1 MGDADHRFLLKR
13 HRIQIFIRDSPVNSP
28 HPLPFTRIVNEIQ
41 HVVLNRQLASRHQM
55 RSCLLSKIGMLKI
68 SGVIPSRR
76 ENHRMAACVAII
88 HGAPEQCGIISIVFN
103 MILLERIGTASA
115 AQFSRYHRI
124 RSAWGNPEVI
134 LQHKPCPV
142 PALHQINAC
151 DMGENVFWRPNTV
164 AGRKKAGGAVDK
176 FLGNHMIS
184 DNPLFPVYI
193 LYKSIQGRHPLL
205 QPPFQVRKSLFFND
219 PGNRVKWEK
228 LLFEF
233 IVLIYPKFHAISG
246 QQPVYGLRLLHQF

>member
-1 MGDADHRFLLKR
+1 MENGILSQIISDHFRNKIIDSLVIRNAVSRRIHQRHISPLIYIINMGDADHRFLLKR

-124 RSAWGNPEVI
+124 RSA
-134 LQHKPCPV
+134 
-142 PALHQINAC
+142 
-151 DMGENVFWRPNTV
+151 
-164 AGRKKAGGAVDK
+164 
-176 FLGNHMIS
+176 
-184 DNPLFPVYI
+184 
-193 LYKSIQGRHPLL
+193 
-205 QPPFQVRKSLFFND
+205 
-219 PGNRVKWEK
+219 
-228 LLFEF
+228 
-233 IVLIYPKFHAISG
+233 
-246 QQPVYGLRLLHQF
+246 